1 MILSNATGSGDGQG
15 SGGVKRRRRWL
26 TLVMAAV
33 ALMLS
38 AAVVVLLMQ
47 VVAPDNSGQESAR
60 KQTEEAPPPRVVTA
74 QEYFEG
80 SGRKEVLPG
89 VASVAPATPWLKLD
103 PGMELTRIGVGS
115 CLGQNQPQPIW
126 EGVLRLEPRPQL
138 FMMIGDSVYGDIKSP
153 GAKELVQAYRD
164 QAVRPELAKARQAMP
179 FLATW
184 DDHDYGGNDAGA
196 NFSQKTNAAKLFF
209 DFWQM
214 EPERPVDKGIYYAKT
229 FGPEGRRVQVIML
242 DTRSFR
248 SEFQKK
254 SGSFKYWGKF
264 EPVED
269 PDRTILGQAQWSWLE
284 ERLQEAADV
293 RFIVTSI
300 QLLAE
305 GHGFERWGNLPLE
318 RQKFFRLINDSGA
331 RGVVLLSG
339 DRHFGA
345 FYSGKLANGQ
355 LLPEMTT
362 SSLNRSYGPSQDGR
376 SAERL
381 SQMYSQENFGLVDI
395 DWRQRKIE
403 LLLKGIDGET
413 LDGITVKFADLGIDE
428 KD

>member
-1 MILSNATGSGDGQG
+1 MGAIA
-15 SGGVKRRRRWL
+15 
-26 TLVMAAV
+26 LV
-33 ALMLS
+33 LC
-38 AAVVVLLMQ
+38 AAVVAFLMQ
-47 VVAPDNSGQESAR
+47 TVAPEGPGQDAAN
-60 KQTEEAPPPRVVTA
+60 KQADEVPAPRVVTA

-80 SGRKEVLPG
+80 SGRAEVLPG
-89 VASVAPATPWLKLD
+89 VVSVAPSTPWLKLD
-103 PGMELTRIGVGS
+103 SGMTLTRIGVGS

-164 QAVRPELAKARQAMP
+164 QAVRPELAKARQAVP
-179 FLATW
+179 FLAIW
-184 DDHDYGGNDAGA
+184 DDHDYGANDAGA
-196 NFSQKTNAAKLFF
+196 NFSQKTNAAKLFH
-209 DFWQM
+209 DFWQI
-214 EPERPVDKGIYYAKT
+214 EPERPVDKGIYYARI
-229 FGPEGRRVQVIML
+229 FGPEGRRVQIIML

-254 SGSFKYWGKF
+254 SAGFGYWGKF

-269 PDRTILGQAQWSWLE
+269 PDRTILGEAQWTWLE
-284 ERLQEAADV
+284 ERLQDAADV
-293 RFIVTSI
+293 RLIVTSI
-300 QLLAE
+300 QLIAE

-318 RQKFFRLINDSGA
+318 RQKFFQLVNDTGA

-355 LLPEMTT
+355 VLPEMTA

-381 SQMYSQENFGLVDI
+381 SQMYHQENFGLVDI

-428 KD
+428 KN

>member
-1 MILSNATGSGDGQG
+1 VSNETGSGDHRNTV
-15 SGGVKRRRRWL
+15 GGRRKWS
-26 TLVMAAV
+26 TLVMGAI
-33 ALMLS
+33 ALVLC
-38 AAVVVLLMQ
+38 AAVVVFLMQ
-47 VVAPDNSGQESAR
+47 TVAPEVPGRDAES
-60 KQTEEAPPPRVVTA
+60 KQAEQAPAPRVVTA
-74 QEYFEG
+74 QEYFQG
-80 SGRKEVLPG
+80 SGRAEVLPG
-89 VASVAPATPWLKLD
+89 VTSVAPSTPWLKLD
-103 PGMELTRIGVGS
+103 PGMTLTRIGVGS

-153 GAKELVQAYRD
+153 DAKELVQAYRD

-179 FLATW
+179 FLAIW
-184 DDHDYGGNDAGA
+184 DDHDYGANDAGA
-196 NFSQKTNAAKLFF
+196 SFSQKANAAKLFY
-209 DFWQM
+209 DFWQIK
-214 EPERPVDKGIYYAKT
+214 PERPVDKGIYYAKT

-248 SEFQKK
+248 SELQRK
-254 SGSFKYWGKF
+254 SAGFGYWGKF

-269 PDRTILGQAQWSWLE
+269 PDRTMLGEAQWAWLE
-284 ERLQEAADV
+284 ERLQDAADV
-293 RFIVTSI
+293 RLVVTSV

-318 RQKFFRLINDSGA
+318 RQKFFQLVNDTGA

-355 LLPEMTT
+355 ILPEMTT

-376 SAERL
+376 SAERI
-381 SQMYSQENFGLVDI
+381 SQMYHQENFGLVDI

-428 KD
+428 KG